1 MPQQNVKIHNLRE
14 NEVAN
19 PSVDQFILFDK
30 AIREGEGGNNRCEN
44 CNEGVGGLWP
54 KVMTFHPKI
63 YNLPEKATICPQFL
77 NMSMY
82 ALFDDSHELHSRTIV
97 VESTTVPGLGMGGLE
112 VLELILAM
120 PIFSLQLLP
129 HSSSSEGL

>member
-1 MPQQNVKIHNLRE
+1 MPKQNVKIHNLRE

-19 PSVDQFILFDK
+19 PSIDQFILFE
-30 AIREGEGGNNRCEN
+30 AIREGEGGNKGCEN
-44 CNEGVGGLWP
+44 CNDGVGGLWP

-82 ALFDDSHELHSRTIV
+82 VLFDDSHELHSRTIV
-97 VESTTVPGLGMGGLE
+97 VESTTVPGLGIG

-129 HSSSSEGL
+129 PLFQ